1 MTKLLKVSKRRKGQS
16 ASKARLERDA
26 ARYAFLRSRAESGAC
41 IGIWKETEGGNVIK
55 TDGCVA
61 ETQIVSL
68 MPPCVLTRLHNDLT
82 NAKTMWS
89 MNMTEQHFILRDAT
103 T

>member
-16 ASKARLERDA
+16 TSKARLERDA

-55 TDGCVA
+55 DGWVCG
-61 ETQIVSL
+61 
-68 MPPCVLTRLHNDLT
+68 
-82 NAKTMWS
+82 
-89 MNMTEQHFILRDAT
+89 RDADRFIDAAMRSNKVT
-103 T
+103 